1 MSKETFQIIKRPG
14 IGNKGVPIKVRTNF
28 FEVTKIP
35 KMKIIHY
42 YVTIFP
48 KVSLRLNRKIFNHFS
63 EENQRVLG
71 GVKPVFDGRKNMFT
85 HKSLPFQDRIF
96 DVKYVELEEDNAPM
110 GSKRPFRRFTIMIR
124 KTRDIFMEDLFR
136 FLHAKGNM
144 TWNCKMA
151 ITAMSTIISHEI
163 SINHPTIRNL
173 FYTSQGAKPLFGGI
187 EAWPGYYQLVRPTMG
202 KMMINIDSS
211 ATTFYEGGPLI
222 QMIVKILGLRSSDYL
237 RRGLTE
243 RDRQKVEK
251 IIKNLR
257 ISDNHIPENRRKF
270 KIEKL
275 TQNSAS
281 DTTFN
286 RNKIDVTIYFQKKY
300 KRRLLYP
307 FLPCVVVGKNYYL
320 PIEVC
325 DVIPGQRYN
334 RYTWEWELKWNY
346 RKMDDMFKFTC
357 QPPGVREN
365 KILDG
370 LNILDYQNNEY
381 LKQFGMEVSKYM
393 TVVNA
398 RILPTPTIQYHP
410 TSREKRIEP
419 KGGVWDLRDKKVAT
433 GATLGSWSVL
443 AFLNERELPNQA
455 IKHFLGELIN
465 TCNDTGMN
473 IVERD
478 PPICRVNPIG
488 NTEESLRKA
497 WLMAKE
503 KARVKPQLIL
513 CILPHKSIFYAEIKR
528 ASDTVIGIATQC
540 ILSNNMRRGKKQYCV
555 NVCLKMNVKL
565 GGENSFLI
573 PEHIQFVA
581 NQPTILMGADITHP
595 SPGDYKSPSYAALC
609 GSMNARA
616 SHYIASL
623 RVQTG
628 HAEIIVD
635 LENMVKELLRTF
647 YQIHRLKP
655 KKILFYRGGISKSRY
670 MDVLG
675 SELTAIK
682 DACQSLETNY
692 KPTIT
697 FVLVKKRRHTRFF
710 PIERKNSDRTGNC
723 LPGTV
728 IETDTT
734 HPFEFDFYLL
744 SHAGIVGTSRPT
756 HYQVLYDEN
765 RFDANGLQ
773 TLSYNLCHTYAS
785 CTRAVSLVPPV
796 YYAHLAAARAKLYS
810 SYDNDTGKTTFEAV
824 KEALRKVMYF
834 I

>member
-1 MSKETFQIIKRPG
+1 MSKETFQIAKRPG
-14 IGNKGVPIKVRTNF
+14 IGREGKQIRVRTNF

-35 KMKIIHY
+35 EMKIIHY

-48 KVSLRLNRKIFNHFS
+48 KVSLRLNRKVFNHFS

-71 GVKPVFDGRKNMFT
+71 GVKPVFDGARNMFT

-110 GSKRPFRRFTIMIR
+110 GSKRPFRRFTIRIR
-124 KTRDIFMEDLFR
+124 KTRDIFMDDLFR
-136 FLHAKGNM
+136 FLLAKGNM

-151 ITAMSTIISHEI
+151 ITAMGTIISHEI
-163 SINHPTIRNL
+163 SINHPTI
-173 FYTSQGAKPLFGGI
+173 Q
-187 EAWPGYYQLVRPTMG
+187 AWPGYYQLVRPTLG

-222 QMIVKILGLRSSDYL
+222 QIIAQILRLRSLDDL
-237 RRGLTE
+237 RRGLSE

-257 ISDNHIPENRRKF
+257 ISDNHIPKNRRKF

-275 TQNSAS
+275 TQSSAS
-281 DTTFN
+281 N
-286 RNKIDVTIYFQKKY
+286 TI
-300 KRRLLYP
+300 RLLYP
-307 FLPCVVVGKNYYL
+307 VLPCVVVGKNYYL

-325 DVIPGQRYN
+325 DVIPGQRHIQKLN
-334 RYTWEWELKWNY
+334 EIQTA
-346 RKMDDMFKFTC
+346 DMYKFTC
-357 QPPGVREN
+357 QPPSTRAN
-365 KILDG
+365 KIMAG
-370 LNILDYQNNEY
+370 LNILDYRNNEY
-381 LKQFGMEVSKYM
+381 LKQFGMAVSNDM

-398 RILPTPTIQYHP
+398 RILPTPTIQYHQ
-410 TSREKRIEP
+410 TSSENRIEP
-419 KGGVWDLRDKKVAT
+419 KVAS

-443 AFLNERELPNQA
+443 AFLNERDLPNQA
-455 IKHFLGELIN
+455 IKYFLRELIT

-473 IVERD
+473 IVMRD
-478 PPICRVNPIG
+478 PPICHVDPSE
-488 NTEESLRKA
+488 NTEESLKKA
-497 WLMAKE
+497 WFMAKE

-513 CILPHKSIFYAEIKR
+513 CILSHNSSLYAEIKR
-528 ASDTVIGIATQC
+528 VSDTVIGVATQC
-540 ILSNNMRRGKKQYCV
+540 ILSKKAINPKKQYCA

-581 NQPTILMGADITHP
+581 DQPTILMGADITHP

-647 YQIHRLKP
+647 YQTHRLKP
-655 KKILFYRGGISKSRY
+655 KKILFYRDGVSKSRY
-670 MDVLG
+670 IDVLG

-682 DACQSLETNY
+682 DACHSLEANY

-710 PIERKNSDRTGNC
+710 PIERQNADRTGNC

-728 IETDTT
+728 IETGIT

-744 SHAGIVGTSRPT
+744 SHAGIMGTSRPT

-765 RFDANGLQ
+765 GFDADRLQ
-773 TLSYNLCHTYAS
+773 TLSYNLCHTYAR

-796 YYAHLAAARAKLYS
+796 YYAHLAATRAKLYS
-810 SYDNDTGKTTFEAV
+810 SYDSDTGKTTFEAV